1 MANTNKKP
9 TKRDN
14 FNALLNIPDVKNNPE
29 LVTFIKHEIELL
41 DKKNSADKKPT
52 ANQLA
57 NQGIQ
62 AAILNGMEDGKMY
75 TITDLIKSIPECAE
89 LTNQRVSA
97 LVRQMVPE
105 YIERIEDKKKAY
117 FRKVVA

>member
-1 MANTNKKP
+1 MTNTNKKP

-14 FNALLNIPDVKNNPE
+14 FNALLNIPDVKSNPE
-29 LVTFIKHEIELL
+29 LVAFIKHEIELL

-52 ANQLA
+52 ANQIA

-62 AAILNGMEDGKMY
+62 AAILNGMAEGKMY

-97 LVRQMVPE
+97 LVRQLVPE
-105 YIERIEDKKKAY
+105 YIERIEDKKKTY

>member
-1 MANTNKKP
+1 MTNTNKKP

-29 LVTFIKHEIELL
+29 LVAFIKHEIELL

-52 ANQLA
+52 ANQIA

-62 AAILNGMEDGKMY
+62 AAILNGMEEGKMY

>member
-1 MANTNKKP
+1 MTNTNKKP

-14 FNALLNIPDVKNNPE
+14 FNALLNIPDVKSNPE
-29 LVTFIKHEIELL
+29 LVAFIKHEIELL

-52 ANQLA
+52 ANQIA

-62 AAILNGMEDGKMY
+62 AAILNGMEEGKMY

-117 FRKVVA
+117 FRKIVA

>member
-1 MANTNKKP
+1 MTNTNKKP

-14 FNALLNIPDVKNNPE
+14 FNALLNIPDVQSDPE
-29 LVTFIKHEIELL
+29 LVAFIKHEIELL

-52 ANQLA
+52 ANQIA

-62 AAILNGMEDGKMY
+62 AAILNGMAEDKMY

-105 YIERIEDKKKAY
+105 HIERIEDKKKAY